1 MVSDH
6 GGPVFRGSTVTLCVR
21 TLPVEVA
28 RPLLLRAIAA
38 AKEKNDRIYAN
49 SGCVLLRASNSLS
62 FPISRVERR

>member
-1 MVSDH
+1 M
-6 GGPVFRGSTVTLCVR
+6 TLCVR

-62 FPISRVERR
+62 FPISRAEQR